1 MKSNQAKNEEG
12 DKSTGK
18 DKTYN
23 FFLLVL
29 NCSLLIPILETQVK
43 SGYQYQIIV
52 SQICVMSLAVSP
64 NNIMFTN

>member
-18 DKTYN
+18 DKTYK

-29 NCSLLIPILETQVK
+29 NCSLIIPLLEIEVK
-43 SGYQYQIIV
+43 SGYQCQIIV
-52 SQICVMSLAVSP
+52 SQKCVMSLAVFP